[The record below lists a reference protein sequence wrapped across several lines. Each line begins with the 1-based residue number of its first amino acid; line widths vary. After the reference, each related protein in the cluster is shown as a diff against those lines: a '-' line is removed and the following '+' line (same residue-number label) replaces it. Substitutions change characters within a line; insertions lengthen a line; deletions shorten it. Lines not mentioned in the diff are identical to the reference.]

1 MAVIGLE
8 DLIVLLS
15 GLVQLLGAVRG
26 GDVVDDVE
34 RVLHAIV
41 CDGGMALGQI
51 PHGDGVDAQDV
62 VRGGLVD
69 VFLDAGLMRDLGQ
82 LGRAEVLVDIHEH
95 GVHRVGCGLVE
106 IDVSP
111 VVVQRVRHACGDSR
125 LGFEDLSGIAVE
137 YGVEVHALLRRT
149 EQAERL
155 HGGARFERGLG
166 GVVELLGQIILAA
179 IYGSDRTRLLL
190 HRDAAYFDA
199 FRHAVRT
206 GVAHLLDLVL
216 HGLVQRGDD
225 LIAAGLKVL
234 GGERLGIHQLV
245 LDGGEQVAVRPR
257 HLVVLLHLDDL
268 RERSFLLLVRCDVA
282 VLVHDA
288 DHTLESSLGLRG
300 VRVRIPYARS
310 RNDAGEHGCLGK
322 RQVLRILAVVRLG
335 RRLNAV
341 CIAAQVN
348 GVHVVA
354 QHLAL
359 VLRLRDFDGQ
369 ERFPQLACVR
379 RGLTQ
384 IIPFR
389 VLLGDGGA
397 ALPAAGGQIVVQR
410 ACDADG
416 VDTFVGIE
424 GTVLRSH
431 DRIADVVGQIGAA
444 DDFAVLLRVAA
455 DRRGAVVVIHGRL
468 LGQGEFLRLRNFRG
482 DVHIREQADAR
493 RDERREDAEYPFE
506 YEMLVLPAFLGC
518 AVRSVFWSVGL
529 LAEHFAMYAVGGAY
543 SRRRGRGI
551 ASARAS

>member
-1 MAVIGLE
+1 MIGVAATVAAAAGAFVAALPAFGRGVRRGRRLCWLGVLRGVRGFGGGALAIRGLAPLIVGIALLRIAASAAGAPSAVGSADLAVVGRLGEVFDRLPLKGLAHELLEQVGRISGGGDAVSGEFRHDLGAAVFGRIPDGPHIEQLRCVPHEGGRKLIVCRTGFAGDLASQTFGDARRGTVGGGALHGLLHEMAVIGLE

-34 RVLHAIV
+34 RILHAIV

-137 YGVEVHALLRRT
+137 YGVEVHALLRCA
-149 EQAERL
+149 EQTERL

-199 FRHAVRT
+199 FRHTVRT

-268 RERSFLLLVRCDVA
+268 RERSFLLLIRCDVA

-288 DHTLESSLGLRG
+288 DHALESPLGLRG

-354 QHLAL
+354 
-359 VLRLRDFDGQ
+359 
-369 ERFPQLACVR
+369 
-379 RGLTQ
+379 
-384 IIPFR
+384 
-389 VLLGDGGA
+389 
-397 ALPAAGGQIVVQR
+397 
-410 ACDADG
+410 
-416 VDTFVGIE
+416 
-424 GTVLRSH
+424 
-431 DRIADVVGQIGAA
+431 
-444 DDFAVLLRVAA
+444 
-455 DRRGAVVVIHGRL
+455 
-468 LGQGEFLRLRNFRG
+468 
-482 DVHIREQADAR
+482 
-493 RDERREDAEYPFE
+493 
-506 YEMLVLPAFLGC
+506 
-518 AVRSVFWSVGL
+518 
-529 LAEHFAMYAVGGAY
+529 
-543 SRRRGRGI
+543 
-551 ASARAS
+551 